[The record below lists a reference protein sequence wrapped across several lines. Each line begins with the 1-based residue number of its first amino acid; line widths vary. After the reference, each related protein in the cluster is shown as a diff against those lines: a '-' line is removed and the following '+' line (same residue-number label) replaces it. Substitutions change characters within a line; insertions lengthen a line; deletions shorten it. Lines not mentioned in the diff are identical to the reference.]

1 MSATEAIQRISAE
14 VEALRDQA
22 LKDRGISDGDDQI
35 VAAAEAYAY
44 LRVLMAISLVEK
56 ELE

>member
-1 MSATEAIQRISAE
+1 MSATDVIQRISAE

-56 ELE
+56 GVS